1 MRRDAIVEV
10 ARRSFFERGYAAT
23 TMSGI
28 ASELGGSKGTLWSYF
43 PSKELLFAAVVDHA
57 GEAFRE
63 RQIDILVPDADVGE
77 ALGRFALEFLRRVVA
92 PDAMALCRLVVSEAP
107 RFPELGRIV
116 QERLVGITRRLLG
129 EYIADAMARGR
140 LRRADSW
147 IAAQHLVGMCMAG
160 CHQRLL
166 FGQPEGITEAAIGDE
181 AAAAVAAFMRA
192 YAADSDG

>member
-10 ARRSFFERGYAAT
+10 ARRSFFERGYAGT

-43 PSKELLFAAVVDHA
+43 ASKELLFAAVVDNA

-63 RQIDILVPDADVGE
+63 RQIDILVPESDVPE
-77 ALGRFALEFLRRVVA
+77 ALGRFAVEFLRRIVA
-92 PDAMALCRLVVSEAP
+92 PDAIALCQLVVSEAP
-107 RFPELGRIV
+107 RFPELGEIV
-116 QERLVGITRRLLG
+116 QERLVGITRHMLG
-129 EYIADAMARGR
+129 AYIAEAMARGR
-140 LRRADSW
+140 LRGADSW

-166 FGQPEGITEAAIGDE
+166 FGQPEGITEAAIADE
-181 AAAAVAAFMRA
+181 AAAAVGAFLRA
-192 YAADSDG
+192 YAPDPIA